1 MVERRTEG
9 SKYSIAKHST
19 NLATLKLYMS
29 VAMVIYLGIGVALG
43 AASTLP
49 LGSNEWQDMA
59 FRMLFSGIAICIAL
73 VIIKQ
78 VAFLIAGARM
88 DLHSDVNWTVFV
100 VASFY
105 FLPYLVPLLP
115 SFLRF

>member
-1 MVERRTEG
+1 MADRHYTA
-9 SKYSIAKHST
+9 AKHST

-29 VAMVIYLGIGVALG
+29 VAMVIYLGVGVALS
-43 AASTLP
+43 AAGTHPFWS
-49 LGSNEWQDMA
+49 SEWQGLA
-59 FRMLFSGIAICIAL
+59 IRLLISGIALCIAFT
-73 VIIKQ
+73 IIKQ

-105 FLPYLVPLLP
+105 FLPYLVPFLP
-115 SFLRF
+115 SFMRF